1 MPPETESD
9 AQTSAP
15 RVWAPSEPH
24 LFVVLEGERPL
35 AGGVRCALAEIDE
48 VLIGRTDAR
57 SVTRDKS
64 ARRLVLGLPDR
75 KISTRHARLVREA
88 GGWRFEDLGSTN
100 GSFLGGKRVTQERL
114 ADGAF
119 FDLARTVFRFRAS
132 LPTPAET
139 LPDSDPSER
148 ATTLG
153 LATLLPALAG
163 ELRVVA
169 RMAASKVPV
178 LLLGE
183 TGTGKEVAARAI
195 HAASKRAGAFVAV
208 NCAALPDT
216 LVEAQLFGHVKGAFS
231 GATRDEPGFVR
242 SADGGTLFL
251 DEIGDLPRA
260 AQGVLLRVL
269 QEGEVVPVGSTR
281 PVKVSVRVVAATHQ
295 PIDAMIQR
303 GEFRSDLFARLQ
315 GFTHRL
321 WRLGDRR
328 EDVGELVAELLPQVA
343 SASAESLRISV
354 EAARTLT
361 EYEWPLNV
369 RELAQSLSR
378 AVTLTNGEPIE
389 LAHLGLAQKG
399 PPIEAA
405 AFPKGGTRAAA
416 PTNLSPE
423 DEALRQSLILHLRRC
438 EGNVAAVARELNKA
452 PMQVYRW
459 MRRLQIDPKTYR

>member
-15 RVWAPSEPH
+15 RIWAPSEPH
-24 LFVVLEGERPL
+24 LFVVLEGDRPL
-35 AGGVRCALAEIDE
+35 AGGMRCALAEIDE

-57 SVTRDKS
+57 SVTRDRA

-75 KISTRHARLVREA
+75 KISTRHARLVRE
-88 GGWRFEDLGSTN
+88 GSTWRFEDLGSTN

-114 ADGAF
+114 ADGALV
-119 FDLARTVFRFRAS
+119 DVGRTVLRFRAS
-132 LPTPAET
+132 LPTPADT
-139 LPDSDPSER
+139 RADSDPSER
-148 ATTLG
+148 EATMG

-169 RMAASKVPV
+169 RMASSKVPV

-183 TGTGKEVAARAI
+183 TGTGKEIAARAI
-195 HAASKRAGAFVAV
+195 HASSKRAGAFVAV

-281 PVKVSVRVVAATHQ
+281 PVKVDVRVVAATHQ
-295 PIDAMIQR
+295 PIDAMIRR

-328 EDVGELVAELLPQVA
+328 EDVGALVAELLPQIA
-343 SASAESLRISV
+343 GAKAESLRITV
-354 EAARTLT
+354 EAARALA
-361 EYEWPLNV
+361 EYAWPLNV
-369 RELAQSLSR
+369 RELSQSLSR
-378 AVTLTNGEPIE
+378 AVTLTAGEPIE
-389 LAHLGLAQKG
+389 LAHLGLAH
-399 PPIEAA
+399 PTTATDA
-405 AFPKGGTRAAA
+405 TLAPKGTPAGVPGELT
-416 PTNLSPE
+416 PE
-423 DEALRQSLILHLRRC
+423 DEALRRSLIDHLRRC
-438 EGNVAAVARELNKA
+438 EGNVAAVAREMSKA

-459 MRRLQIDPKTYR
+459 MRRLEIDPKTYR